1 LSAVF
6 ELALLGIGTDEPDEI
21 DVILEH
27 KKYLLSLARLCRG
40 TRRSKGAAPKPRR
53 KVFGTGTQTC
63 FGEGVQT
70 RRGAQQKF
78 RTRAQGAGI
87 TRSECPVEMG

>member
-27 KKYLLSLARLCRG
+27 KKYLL
-40 TRRSKGAAPKPRR
+40 
-53 KVFGTGTQTC
+53 
-63 FGEGVQT
+63 
-70 RRGAQQKF
+70 
-78 RTRAQGAGI
+78 
-87 TRSECPVEMG
+87 